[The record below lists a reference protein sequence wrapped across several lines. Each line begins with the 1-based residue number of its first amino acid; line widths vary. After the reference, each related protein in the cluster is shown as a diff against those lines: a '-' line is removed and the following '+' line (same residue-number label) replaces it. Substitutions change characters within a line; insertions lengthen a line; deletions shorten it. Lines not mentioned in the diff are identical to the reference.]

1 METYCFKIKNCI
13 LPTNLLFFQDIF
25 ITKNEKNLYDKKQ
38 VEKIFS
44 DS

>member
-1 METYCFKIKNCI
+1 METYCFQIKNCI
-13 LPTNLLFFQDIF
+13 LQTNLLFFQDIF